1 MIFTITDV
9 HVYQQSASLSD
20 VINGV
25 GYSFVDSG
33 SRNGGGENS
42 VTQIYFSQLDS
53 VSPSDFVSYNTL
65 TSSSLQAFVQQHHG
79 NNWGAFTS
87 SVATSIS
94 ASLSENINSST
105 PMRISSW
112 QSGSFNLNASLSQSY
127 FATSSNSAASW
138 Y

>member
-1 MIFTITDV
+1 MIFTVTDV

-25 GYSFVDSG
+25 GYTFMDSG

-53 VSPSDFVSYNTL
+53 VSPSDFVNYNTL
-65 TSSSLQAFVQQHHG
+65 TSSSLQTFVQRHHG

-94 ASLSENINSST
+94 ASLSENINSSK
-105 PMRISSW
+105 PLRISNW

-127 FATSSNSAASW
+127 FVTSSNSAASW

>member
-1 MIFTITDV
+1 MIFTVTAV

-25 GYSFVDSG
+25 GYTFMDSG

-42 VTQIYFSQLDS
+42 VTQIYFLQLDS

-65 TSSSLQAFVQQHHG
+65 TSSSLQTFVQRHHG

-94 ASLSENINSST
+94 ASLSENINSSK
-105 PMRISSW
+105 PIRISNW

-127 FATSSNSAASW
+127 FVTSSNSAASW

>member
-1 MIFTITDV
+1 MIFTVTDV
-9 HVYQQSASLSD
+9 HVYEQSASLSD

-25 GYSFVDSG
+25 GYTFMDSG

-42 VTQIYFSQLDS
+42 VTQIYFLHLDS

-65 TSSSLQAFVQQHHG
+65 TSSSLETFVQQHHG
-79 NNWGAFTS
+79 NNWGSFTS

-105 PMRISSW
+105 PMRISHW
-112 QSGSFNLNASLSQSY
+112 QSGSFNINSSLSQSY

-138 Y
+138 N

>member
-1 MIFTITDV
+1 MIFTIRNI
-9 HVYQQSASLSD
+9 HVYEQSASLSD
-20 VINGV
+20 VINYV
-25 GYSFVDSG
+25 EYTFEDSG

-105 PMRISSW
+105 PLTIGNW
-112 QSGSFNLNASLSQSY
+112 NSGSFNQNASLSQSY
-127 FATSSNSAASW
+127 FVTSSNSAASW

>member
-1 MIFTITDV
+1 MIFTVTEV
-9 HVYQQSASLSD
+9 HVYQQSASLRD

-25 GYSFVDSG
+25 GYTFMDSG

-53 VSPSDFVSYNTL
+53 VSPSDFVNYNTL
-65 TSSSLQAFVQQHHG
+65 TSSSLQTFVQRHHG

-94 ASLSENINSST
+94 ASLSENINSSK
-105 PMRISSW
+105 PIRISNW

-127 FATSSNSAASW
+127 FVTSSNSAASW